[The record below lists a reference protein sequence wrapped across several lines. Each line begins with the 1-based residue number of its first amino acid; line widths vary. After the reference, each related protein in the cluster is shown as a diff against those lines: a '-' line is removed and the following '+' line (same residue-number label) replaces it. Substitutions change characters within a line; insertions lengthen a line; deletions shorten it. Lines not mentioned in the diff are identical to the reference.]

1 MVVPSK
7 LLGDNPITFLTH
19 TWTLWHQ
26 RCWGLYGILSSFVL
40 PALKYGN
47 ASKHLVFVA
56 TISWMAHLQSK
67 KWGVCPIMVIWI
79 FRWLLNGQNDDN
91 HKPLGF
97 RCPSFKET
105 RLAWSAVVCAKGRGT
120 RALPSTT
127 MTGRCSPRKA
137 TDIDAKQMVLSLTT
151 VSSGHKIGY
160 IGPLGAGLTH
170 DLLST
175 GTQVV
180 QSLEKVFVV
189 LGLSC

>member
-1 MVVPSK
+1 MATPPSTSFLWQPYLGWHICSPKNGALSQKMV
-7 LLGDNPITFLTH
+7 
-19 TWTLWHQ
+19 
-26 RCWGLYGILSSFVL
+26 
-40 PALKYGN
+40 
-47 ASKHLVFVA
+47 
-56 TISWMAHLQSK
+56 M
-67 KWGVCPIMVIWI
+67 WI